1 MQCNFMGQW
10 DMQAWDPP
18 FIKEITCGKKK
29 KSKKKRKST
38 GVGIFF
44 PTPRH
49 YSIASNPHHRGKC
62 VFLLAPWFP

>member
-29 KSKKKRKST
+29 KKSKKKEKIHRCWHL
-38 GVGIFF
+38 F
-44 PTPRH
+44 PHAAT
-49 YSIASNPHHRGKC
+49 
-62 VFLLAPWFP
+62 L